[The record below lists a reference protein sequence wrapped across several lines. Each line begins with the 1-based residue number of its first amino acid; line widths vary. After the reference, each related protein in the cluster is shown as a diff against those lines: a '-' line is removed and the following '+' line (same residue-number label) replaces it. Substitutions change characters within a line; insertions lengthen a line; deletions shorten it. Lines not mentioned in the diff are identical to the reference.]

1 MCMSISSCVYDRKI
15 LGGILMKKAMLL
27 LFAAMLTLCLSSVAM
42 AAAPFHIGIV
52 TGTVSQSEDD
62 LRGAELMIK
71 KYGDVSKGGMI
82 KHLTYPDNF
91 MSEMETTI
99 AQISGLADDPKM
111 KVIVVNQAIPGT
123 AEAFRRVK
131 EKRKDI
137 LCFAGEAHED
147 PNVITS
153 IADMTINA
161 DFVSR
166 GYLIIDTAKKLGC
179 KTFVHISFP
188 RHMSYETLGRR
199 RAIMEQACKDLGIKF
214 VFETAPDPTSDVGVA
229 GAQQFIL
236 EKTPAW
242 VKKYGKNTAFFC
254 TNDAHTEPLLKQLAK
269 HGGYFIEAD
278 LPSPLMGYPGAFGI
292 DLQKEAGNWPI
303 ILKKVEKAVS
313 DAGAKGRMGTWA
325 YSYGY
330 TNSAALAEFGKRIV
344 EKKAKLNSKKDL
356 LGCYAVY
363 TPGAKWNGNNYT
375 DLGTGVTKK
384 NMMLIYQDT
393 YILGKGYMKATDVK
407 VPVKYEKIKF
417 SSK

>member
-1 MCMSISSCVYDRKI
+1 MRRATVF
-15 LGGILMKKAMLL
+15 
-27 LFAAMLTLCLSSVAM
+27 LFALIAASFM
-42 AAAPFHIGIV
+42 ATAAFAAPAFHIGV
-52 TGTVSQSEDD
+52 ATLTVSQAEDTY
-62 LRGAELMIK
+62 RGAERLIK
-71 KYGDVSKGGMI
+71 EYGDVANGGMI
-82 KHLTYPDNF
+82 KHVTMPDNF

-99 AQISGLADDPKM
+99 SQIVGLADDPKM
-111 KVIVVNQAIPGT
+111 KVIVVDDAIPGT
-123 AEAFRRVK
+123 TEAFRRVK

-137 LCFAGEAHED
+137 LCFAGEPQED

-153 IADMTINA
+153 TA
-161 DFVSR
+161 DFAVGVDNIMR
-166 GYLIIDTAKKLGC
+166 GYLIINTAKKLGA

-269 HGGYFIEAD
+269 YGGYFIEAD

-292 DLQKEAGNWPI
+292 DLTKEAGNWPV
-303 ILKKVEKAVS
+303 ILKKVEKTVS
-313 DAGAKGRMGTWA
+313 DSGAKGRMGTWA

-344 EKKAKLNSKKDL
+344 DGKAKLNSKKDL
-356 LGCYAVY
+356 LACYAEF
-363 TPGAKWNGNNYT
+363 TPGAKWNGQNYT

-407 VPVKYEKIKF
+407 VPEKYQKIKF
-417 SSK
+417 SGK

>member
-1 MCMSISSCVYDRKI
+1 MRK
-15 LGGILMKKAMLL
+15 ATVF
-27 LFAAMLTLCLSSVAM
+27 LFTLIAASFLAT
-42 AAAPFHIGIV
+42 AAFADAPFHIGV
-52 TGTVSQSEDD
+52 ATLTVSQAEDTY
-62 LRGAELMIK
+62 RGAERLIK
-71 KYGDVSKGGMI
+71 EYGDVANGGMI
-82 KHLTYPDNF
+82 KHVTMPDNF

-99 AQISGLADDPKM
+99 SQIVGLADDPKV
-111 KVIVVNQAIPGT
+111 KVIVVDDAIPGT
-123 AEAFRRVK
+123 TEAFRRVK

-153 IADMTINA
+153 VADMAINA

-242 VKKYGKNTAFFC
+242 VKKYGKDTAFFC

-269 HGGYFIEAD
+269 YGGYFIEAD

-292 DLQKEAGNWPI
+292 DLTKEAGNWPV
-303 ILKKVEKAVS
+303 ILKKVEKTVS

-330 TNSAALAEFGKRIV
+330 TNSAALSEFGKRIV
-344 EKKAKLNSKKDL
+344 EGKAKLNSKKDL
-356 LGCYAVY
+356 LACYAEY
-363 TPGAKWNGNNYT
+363 TPGAKWNGQNYT

-407 VPVKYEKIKF
+407 VPEKYQKIKF
-417 SSK
+417 SGK

>member
-1 MCMSISSCVYDRKI
+1 MRK
-15 LGGILMKKAMLL
+15 ATLL
-27 LFAAMLTLCLSSVAM
+27 LFAAMLTLCVSTAAM

-99 AQISGLADDPKM
+99 AQIAGLADDPKM

-123 AEAFRRVK
+123 SEAFRRVK

-153 IADMTINA
+153 VADLDVNA

-166 GYLIIDTAKKLGC
+166 GYLIINTAKKLGA

-254 TNDAHTEPLLKQLAK
+254 TNDAHTEPLLKQIAK
-269 HGGYFIEAD
+269 YGGYFIEAD

-292 DLQKEAGNWPI
+292 DLKKEAGNWPV
-303 ILKKVEKAVS
+303 ILKKVEKAV
-313 DAGAKGRMGTWA
+313 DKAGGKGRFGTWA

-344 EKKAKLNSKKDL
+344 EKKAKLTSKKDL
-356 LGCYAVY
+356 LDCYALY
-363 TPGAKWNGNNYT
+363 TPGAKWNGGYYT

-393 YILGKGYMKATDVK
+393 YILGKGYMNATSVK
-407 VPVKYEKIKF
+407 VPEKYQKIKF
-417 SSK
+417 SGK

>member
-1 MCMSISSCVYDRKI
+1 
-15 LGGILMKKAMLL
+15 MKKAMLL
-27 LFAAMLTLCLSSVAM
+27 LFAALLAFFASTTAM
-42 AAAPFHIGIV
+42 AAEAPFHIGIV

-62 LRGAELMIK
+62 LRGAEMMID
-71 KYGDVSKGGMI
+71 KYGDAAKGGMI
-82 KHLTYPDNF
+82 QHLTYPDNF

-99 AQISGLADDPKM
+99 SQIAGLADDPKM

-153 IADMTINA
+153 VADMAINA

-242 VKKYGKNTAFFC
+242 VKKYGKDTAFFC

-292 DLQKEAGNWPI
+292 DLTKEAGNWPV
-303 ILKKVEKAVS
+303 ILKKVEKSVS

-344 EKKAKLNSKKDL
+344 EGKAKLGSKKDL
-356 LGCYAVY
+356 LACYAEF
-363 TPGAKWNGNNYT
+363 TPGAKWNGQSYT

-393 YILGKGYMKATDVK
+393 YILGKGYMKATDIK
-407 VPVKYEKIKF
+407 VPEKYQKIKF
-417 SSK
+417 SGK

>member
-1 MCMSISSCVYDRKI
+1 
-15 LGGILMKKAMLL
+15 MKKSVLVLL
-27 LFAAMLTLCLSSVAM
+27 LVCSLALIFAPCAVAKE
-42 AAAPFHIGIV
+42 APFHIGIV

-62 LRGAELMIK
+62 LRGAEAVIK
-71 KYGDVSKGGMI
+71 KYGDVARGGYI

-99 AQISGLADDPKM
+99 AQIAGLADDPKM

-123 AEAFRRVK
+123 AEGFRRVK

-153 IADMTINA
+153 ICDMDVNA

-166 GYLIIDTAKKLGC
+166 GYLIIHTAKALGC

-199 RAIMEQACKDLGIKF
+199 RNIMEQACKDLGLKF
-214 VFETAPDPTSDVGVA
+214 AFETAPDPTSDVGVA

-242 VKKYGKNTAFFC
+242 IKKYGKNTAFFC
-254 TNDAHTEPLLKQLAK
+254 TNDAETEPLLRQIAK
-269 HGGYFIEAD
+269 YGGYFIEAD
-278 LPSPLMGYPGAFGI
+278 LPSPLMGYPGALGI
-292 DLQKEAGNWPI
+292 DLQKEAGNWPAI
-303 ILKKVEKAVS
+303 DKKVEAAVIKA
-313 DAGAKGRMGTWA
+313 GGKGRMGTWA

-330 TNSAALAEFGKRIV
+330 TNSAALAEYGKRIV
-344 EKKAKLNSKKDL
+344 EGKAKLGNKKDL
-356 LGCYAVY
+356 FACYAAY
-363 TPGAKWNGNNYT
+363 TPGAKWNGGNYT

-384 NMMLIYQDT
+384 NMVLVYQDT
-393 YILGKGYMKATDVK
+393 YIFGRGYMNATSVK
-407 VPVKYEKIKF
+407 VPEKYMKIQFK
-417 SSK
+417 K

>member
-1 MCMSISSCVYDRKI
+1 
-15 LGGILMKKAMLL
+15 MKKAMLL
-27 LFAAMLTLCLSSVAM
+27 LFAALLALFVSTAAM
-42 AAAPFHIGIV
+42 AAEAPFHIGIV

-71 KYGDVSKGGMI
+71 KYGDVANGGMI
-82 KHLTYPDNF
+82 QHLTYPDNF

-99 AQISGLADDPKM
+99 SQIAGLADDPKM

-153 IADMTINA
+153 VADMAINA

-242 VKKYGKNTAFFC
+242 VKKYGKDTAFFC

-269 HGGYFIEAD
+269 YGGYFIEAD

-292 DLQKEAGNWPI
+292 DLTKEAGNWPV
-303 ILKKVEKAVS
+303 ILKKVEKTVS

-330 TNSAALAEFGKRIV
+330 TNSAPLSEFGKRIV
-344 EKKAKLNSKKDL
+344 EGKAKLNSKKDL
-356 LGCYAVY
+356 LACYAEY
-363 TPGAKWNGNNYT
+363 TPGAKWNGQNYT

-407 VPVKYEKIKF
+407 VPEKYQKIKF
-417 SSK
+417 SGK